1 MYCPAHFAVEAPEAL
16 FGLIAQYPLATLI
29 SHGETGLVADHI
41 PMLHQPTAD
50 GFGRLIGHVAKSNPL
65 WQVSPDQELLLVFQG
80 PSTYISPNWYASKAA
95 SGKVVPTWNYAVVHA
110 HGTLK
115 AIQSPDALLDILTRL
130 TQVHEAA
137 QTHPWQVSD
146 APTDFTERLLDHI
159 VGIEISIRRLQGKW
173 KVSQNQSGENQGGV
187 VQGLSALDSDEAL
200 RMADLVKRF
209 AERE

>member
-16 FGLIAQYPLATLI
+16 FELIAQYPLATLI

-65 WQVSPDQELLLVFQG
+65 WQISAEQELLLVFQG

-115 AIQSPDALLDILTRL
+115 AIQSPDAILDILTRL

-137 QTHPWQVSD
+137 QAHPWQVSD

-173 KVSQNQSGENQGGV
+173 KVSQNQSGENQRGV
-187 VQGLSALDSDEAL
+187 VQGLSALASDEAL